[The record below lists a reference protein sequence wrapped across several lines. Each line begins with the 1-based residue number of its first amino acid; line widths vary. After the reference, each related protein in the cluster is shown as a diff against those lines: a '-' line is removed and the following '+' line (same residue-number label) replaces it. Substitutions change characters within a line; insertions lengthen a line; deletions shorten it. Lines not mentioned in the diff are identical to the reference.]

1 MQTQLDE
8 EAVLHE
14 AISDEFDPEV
24 LLETDETLSYC
35 RPGVS
40 QEVVRKLRRGDW
52 IVQAQIDL
60 HGMRR
65 EEAREAL
72 AEFIRE
78 SVKRGLRCLRV
89 IHGKGLGSIG
99 KEPVL
104 KGKVRAWLV
113 QKSEVIA
120 FCQARPHDGGAGA
133 VVVLLQPGAAPAH
146 TRSLTESPVIHP
158 RLTLALTIMEAL
170 AIFAYAHFRVSS
182 KPKTR
187 RLDAV
192 GTFLVAIAT
201 AFGGGT
207 LRDVLLE
214 RRPFYWV
221 EHQDYLIAIF
231 VMSLFAPTLL
241 KMTSRLLSERV
252 LLVADAVGLGLFSI
266 AGTSIAHDAQ
276 MPWFTVGHDGRADRR
291 VRRRDPRRAVQ
302 RSAAD
307 PARLAALRDVRV
319 CGLLAVRAAGL
330 RELRHGV

>member
-1 MQTQLDE
+1 MPKNQPHPNEPKRASAAARPAPAPAAPAARPAIEPAAGLAGLGALRDALKVDSERRERERAAAAAAQREAAADANLFRREIGEVAPLAVPPRASLPRNPPPPLPVQTRLDE

-24 LLETDETLSYC
+24 LLDTDETLSYC

-133 VVVLLQPGAAPAH
+133 VVVLLQPGATPAH
-146 TRSLTESPVIHP
+146 AR
-158 RLTLALTIMEAL
+158 AL
-170 AIFAYAHFRVSS
+170 A
-182 KPKTR
+182 
-187 RLDAV
+187 
-192 GTFLVAIAT
+192 
-201 AFGGGT
+201 
-207 LRDVLLE
+207 E
-214 RRPFYWV
+214 
-221 EHQDYLIAIF
+221 
-231 VMSLFAPTLL
+231 
-241 KMTSRLLSERV
+241 
-252 LLVADAVGLGLFSI
+252 
-266 AGTSIAHDAQ
+266 
-276 MPWFTVGHDGRADRR
+276 
-291 VRRRDPRRAVQ
+291 PR
-302 RSAAD
+302 
-307 PARLAALRDVRV
+307 
-319 CGLLAVRAAGL
+319 
-330 RELRHGV
+330 

>member
-1 MQTQLDE
+1 VCAVTSSQPAAAGFNAARVVARSIYFSACITDMPKNQPHPSEPKRVRTAAQHAPAAPAPAAESTIEPAAGLAGLGALREALKRDAQQRERQRVATVAAQREASADADLFRREIGAVAPLAVPPRASLPRNPPPPLPVQTRLDE

-146 TRSLTESPVIHP
+146 
-158 RLTLALTIMEAL
+158 A
-170 AIFAYAHFRVSS
+170 
-182 KPKTR
+182 
-187 RLDAV
+187 
-192 GTFLVAIAT
+192 
-201 AFGGGT
+201 
-207 LRDVLLE
+207 
-214 RRPFYWV
+214 RP
-221 EHQDYLIAIF
+221 
-231 VMSLFAPTLL
+231 
-241 KMTSRLLSERV
+241 
-252 LLVADAVGLGLFSI
+252 
-266 AGTSIAHDAQ
+266 
-276 MPWFTVGHDGRADRR
+276 
-291 VRRRDPRRAVQ
+291 
-302 RSAAD
+302 
-307 PARLAALRDVRV
+307 
-319 CGLLAVRAAGL
+319 
-330 RELRHGV
+330 